1 MKIVSTINGKN
12 LKEIQEML
20 GVIRDS
26 DITIE
31 YLQNSRS
38 GFAKQLAIKEAGK
51 RDYLYRE
58 FIKYMKE

>member
-1 MKIVSTINGKN
+1 VNYIVRAEVLESR
-12 LKEIQEML
+12 L
-20 GVIRDS
+20 GALRDS

-38 GFAKQLAIKEAGK
+38 EFAKQLVIKEAGK

-58 FIKYMKE
+58 FLKYMKD